1 MLPVD
6 PALYALYFTVMTV
19 FAVSPGPAN
28 LFAIATGMRAGPR
41 AALLS
46 VAGMNVAT
54 LFWLSAA
61 AFGLGALALAYPSYF
76 RLLAVAGGI
85 YVIFLG
91 VKSLWAAR
99 KGGALALEG
108 VRASSADAAFRDGF
122 AVQLLNPKAVVFFTA
137 VLPPFVDP
145 ARPALMQFAIL
156 GATTIVLDVIAMS
169 LYGVAGGALA
179 HSLRNPKRQRAFAI
193 AVGLL
198 LCAAG
203 ALILTRH

>member
-6 PALYALYFTVMTV
+6 PARYALYFTVMAV

-54 LFWLSAA
+54 LVWLSAA
-61 AFGLGALALAYPSYF
+61 AFGLGALALAYPAYF
-76 RLLAVAGGI
+76 RLLAIAGGL

-91 VKSLWAAR
+91 LKSLWAAK
-99 KGGALALEG
+99 KGGALALDG
-108 VRASSADAAFRDGF
+108 VRASSPDAAFRDGF
-122 AVQLLNPKAVVFFTA
+122 TVQLLNPKAVVFFTA

-145 ARPALMQFAIL
+145 ARPALMQFVIL

-179 HSLRNPKRQRAFAI
+179 VALRDPKRQRAFAI
-193 AVGLL
+193 AVGVL

-203 ALILTRH
+203 ALILTRP